1 MKVNL
6 WYYYFW
12 REYVQRWIPNAVWRL
27 SFFLFLLSL
36 LAGEKHFILPQ
47 KCMLPNILLQTH
59 VYLPKRLY
67 CLFKWL
73 KSMFWLLAW
82 HKLWKFRSSLSG
94 DSFLSC
100 VKLQHR
106 NQKSISDFIAE
117 GAACWR
123 SAGKRHYWC
132 PCAWEGRRDS
142 RHDPGVLTLLPGSP
156 AILDWQKVAG
166 SLHLFCW

>member
-1 MKVNL
+1 MFKG
-6 WYYYFW
+6 
-12 REYVQRWIPNAVWRL
+12 EYQMLFGDWVF
-27 SFFLFLLSL
+27 SCFFFLFWQMRSISFFP
-36 LAGEKHFILPQ
+36 KNVCCQISFCKP
-47 KCMLPNILLQTH
+47 MST
-59 VYLPKRLY
+59 YLKDSIV
-67 CLFKWL
+67 CLNDWNQCFG
-73 KSMFWLLAW
+73 LLAW

-166 SLHLFCW
+166 SLHLFWW

>member
-12 REYVQRWIPNAVWRL
+12 REYVQRWIPKAVWRL

-47 KCMLPNILLQTH
+47 KCMLLNILFKPKST
-59 VYLPKRLY
+59 YLKGSIV
-67 CLFKWL
+67 CLNDWNRCFG
-73 KSMFWLLAW
+73 LLAW
-82 HKLWKFRSSLSG
+82 HKLLKFQSSLSG

-106 NQKSISDFIAE
+106 NQKSISGFIAE

-123 SAGKRHYWC
+123 SAGKHHYWC

-142 RHDPGVLTLLPGSP
+142 RHDPGVPTLLPGSP